1 MHHTGF
7 MNQAAP
13 QVAPVAKP
21 TASNRAAT
29 LRAFNRFYTRRIG
42 VLQDRLLESSFS
54 LPESR
59 VLWELAHTPGL
70 TASGLAEALQLDA
83 GYLSRL
89 LASLRDRKLLKAER
103 AAHDGRQTLLSLTP
117 SGQRA
122 LAPLEQRAQA
132 QMGALLAPLTEGEQ
146 QELLYA
152 AQRIESL
159 LDRHQKGAVRLRGL
173 RPGDVG
179 WMISRHAALY
189 AQEYGWDGR
198 FEAMV
203 ARIGAD
209 YIDHLDPRREC
220 AWIAERV
227 AAPLTTTQANGEMTD
242 AGGPPLGC
250 VFLVQ
255 AQDETRGQPEPGVAQ
270 LRLLIVEPAARGLG
284 IGKQLV
290 GECTRFAREAGYER
304 IRLWT
309 NSILTAARTLYAQA
323 GYQLIASEP
332 HESFGQRLVGETWEL
347 RL

>member
-1 MHHTGF
+1 
-7 MNQAAP
+7 MNTAP
-13 QVAPVAKP
+13 SSAPPV
-21 TASNRAAT
+21 TADRAAT

-70 TASGLAEALQLDA
+70 TASALAETLQLDA

-89 LASLRDRKLLKAER
+89 LAGLRERKLVKAER

-117 SGQRA
+117 AGQRA

-132 QMGALLAPLTEGEQ
+132 QMSALLAPLAESEQ

-152 AQRIESL
+152 AQRIEAL
-159 LDRHQKGAVRLRGL
+159 LDRHQTGAVRLRGL

-179 WMISRHAALY
+179 WMVSRHAALY

-220 AWIAERV
+220 AWIAERAGV
-227 AAPLTTTQANGEMTD
+227 PGEPENGSMSGDTP
-242 AGGPPLGC
+242 GHPLGC

-284 IGKQLV
+284 IGRKLV
-290 GECTRFAREAGYER
+290 DECTRFARAAGYER

-309 NSILTAARTLYAQA
+309 NSILIAARTLYAQA

-332 HESFGQRLVGETWEL
+332 HESFGQRLIGETWEL

>member
-1 MHHTGF
+1 
-7 MNQAAP
+7 MNTAPSSAIPATAA
-13 QVAPVAKP
+13 
-21 TASNRAAT
+21 RAAT

-59 VLWELAHTPGL
+59 VLWELAHSPGL
-70 TASGLAEALQLDA
+70 TASALAEALQLDA

-89 LASLRDRKLLKAER
+89 LAGLRERKLVKAER

-117 SGQRA
+117 AGQRA
-122 LAPLEQRAQA
+122 LAPLEQRAQV
-132 QMGALLAPLTEGEQ
+132 QMSALLAPLTEGEQ

-152 AQRIESL
+152 AQRIERL
-159 LDRHQKGAVRLRGL
+159 LDRGQTGPIRLRGL

-179 WMISRHAALY
+179 WAISRHAALY
-189 AQEYGWDGR
+189 AQEHGWDGR

-209 YIDHLDPRREC
+209 YIDHLDPRREN
-220 AWIAERV
+220 AWIAER
-227 AAPLTTTQANGEMTD
+227 AAVSD
-242 AGGPPLGC
+242 AAETAGASGHAPGHPLGC

-255 AQDETRGQPEPGVAQ
+255 AQDDTRSQPEPGVAQ

-284 IGKQLV
+284 IGRRLV
-290 GECTRFAREAGYER
+290 DECTRFARTAGYER
-304 IRLWT
+304 IRLKT
-309 NSILTAARTLYAQA
+309 HSMLIAARALYAQA

-332 HESFGQRLVGETWEL
+332 HQSFGQQLVAETWEL
-347 RL
+347 QL

>member
-1 MHHTGF
+1 
-7 MNQAAP
+7 MNPAASLAMP
-13 QVAPVAKP
+13 SMAD
-21 TASNRAAT
+21 RAAT

-42 VLQDRLLESSFS
+42 VLQDRLLESSFT

-59 VLWELAHTPGL
+59 VLWELAHTPGI
-70 TASGLAEALQLDA
+70 TARELAEALQLDT

-89 LASLRDRKLLKAER
+89 LTGLRERKLVRAER

-117 SGQRA
+117 TGQRA

-132 QMGALLAPLTEGEQ
+132 QMSALLAPLTEGEQ

-152 AQRIESL
+152 ARRIEAL
-159 LDRHQKGAVRLRGL
+159 LDRRQAGPIRLRGL

-179 WMISRHAALY
+179 WMIARHAALY
-189 AQEYGWDGR
+189 AQEHGWDGR

-209 YIDHLDPRREC
+209 YIDHLDPRREN
-220 AWIAERV
+220 AWIAERAETSG
-227 AAPLTTTQANGEMTD
+227 AAGAAGLTTD
-242 AGGPPLGC
+242 APGHPLGC

-255 AQDETRGQPEPGVAQ
+255 AQDETRGQSEPDVAQ

-284 IGKQLV
+284 IGRRLV
-290 GECTRFAREAGYER
+290 DECTRFARAAGYAR
-304 IRLWT
+304 IRLKT
-309 NSILTAARTLYAQA
+309 HSILSAARTLYAQA
-323 GYQLIASEP
+323 GYQMIASTP
-332 HESFGQRLVGETWEL
+332 HESFGQKLIAETWEL

>member
-1 MHHTGF
+1 
-7 MNQAAP
+7 MNTAP
-13 QVAPVAKP
+13 SLAMPA
-21 TASNRAAT
+21 TADRAAT

-70 TASGLAEALQLDA
+70 TASALAETLQLDT

-89 LASLRDRKLLKAER
+89 LAGLRERKLVKAER
-103 AAHDGRQTLLSLTP
+103 AAHDGRQTLLTLTP
-117 SGQRA
+117 AGLRA

-132 QMGALLAPLTEGEQ
+132 QMSTLLAPLTEGEQ

-152 AQRIESL
+152 AQRIEHL
-159 LDRHQKGAVRLRGL
+159 LDRGQTGTIRLRGL

-179 WMISRHAALY
+179 WMVSRHAALY
-189 AQEYGWDGR
+189 TQEHGWDGR

-220 AWIAERV
+220 AWIAERAGV
-227 AAPLTTTQANGEMTD
+227 TEDEEPAGAAGHEASH
-242 AGGPPLGC
+242 PLGC

-255 AQDETRGQPEPGVAQ
+255 AQDDTRSQPEPGVAQ

-284 IGKQLV
+284 IGRRLV
-290 GECTRFAREAGYER
+290 DECTRFARAAGYER
-304 IRLWT
+304 IRLGT
-309 NSILTAARTLYAQA
+309 HSILSAARALYAQA

-332 HESFGQRLVGETWEL
+332 HQSFGQQLVAETWEL

>member
-1 MHHTGF
+1 
-7 MNQAAP
+7 MNTAPLLAMPTTAA
-13 QVAPVAKP
+13 
-21 TASNRAAT
+21 RAAT

-59 VLWELAHTPGL
+59 VLWELAHTPSL
-70 TASGLAEALQLDA
+70 TASALADTLQLDA

-89 LASLRDRKLLKAER
+89 LAGLRERKLVKAER

-117 SGQRA
+117 AGQRA

-132 QMGALLAPLTEGEQ
+132 QMSALLAPLAEGEQ

-152 AQRIESL
+152 AQRIETL
-159 LDRHQKGAVRLRGL
+159 LDRSQASSIQLRGL

-227 AAPLTTTQANGEMTD
+227 GASTASGASGQ
-242 AGGPPLGC
+242 GPGHPLGC

-290 GECTRFAREAGYER
+290 DECTRFARAAGYER

-309 NSILTAARTLYAQA
+309 NSILTAARALYAQA

-332 HESFGQRLVGETWEL
+332 HESFGQQLVGETWEL

>member
-1 MHHTGF
+1 MP
-7 MNQAAP
+7 A
-13 QVAPVAKP
+13 
-21 TASNRAAT
+21 TADRAAT

-59 VLWELAHTPGL
+59 VLWELAHSPGL
-70 TASGLAEALQLDA
+70 TASALAEALQLDT

-89 LASLRDRKLLKAER
+89 LAGLRERKLVKAER
-103 AAHDGRQTLLSLTP
+103 AAHDGRQTLLCLTP
-117 SGQRA
+117 AGQRA

-132 QMGALLAPLTEGEQ
+132 QMSALLTPLTEGEQ

-152 AQRIESL
+152 AQRIENL
-159 LDRHQKGAVRLRGL
+159 LDRGQTRTGTVRLRGL

-179 WMISRHAALY
+179 WMVSRHAALY
-189 AQEYGWDGR
+189 AQEHGWDGR

-209 YIDHLDPRREC
+209 YIDHLDPRREN
-220 AWIAERV
+220 AWIAERAETSG
-227 AAPLTTTQANGEMTD
+227 AAGATGLTTD
-242 AGGPPLGC
+242 APGHPLGC

-255 AQDETRGQPEPGVAQ
+255 AQDDTRSQPEPGVAQ

-284 IGKQLV
+284 IGKRLV
-290 GECTRFAREAGYER
+290 DECTRFARAAGYER
-304 IRLWT
+304 IRLKT
-309 NSILTAARTLYAQA
+309 HSMLSAARALYAQA

-332 HESFGQRLVGETWEL
+332 HQSFGQQLVAETWEL